1 MVLFEFQSV
10 SFHFAEQPFISAFF
24 SLEIFLH
31 IEIQRGKFPMR
42 EQKYT
47 KQLGGTAACTM
58 RLVEGSH
65 YSGAHTE
72 QRRDAKKN
80 GKRELF
86 FGDSWFT
93 SRRLCVFLKEKYG
106 HEYFGALKSN
116 HSGTPKEVLEKMA
129 KDWPAGTY
137 IVLRCKELGL
147 FIVAYKYN
155 YKKKGTLDCYY
166 VTFQNDFA
174 HW

>member
-1 MVLFEFQSV
+1 MQ
-10 SFHFAEQPFISAFF
+10 
-24 SLEIFLH
+24 
-31 IEIQRGKFPMR
+31 

-72 QRRDAKKN
+72 QRRNAKKN

-116 HSGTPKEVLEKMA
+116 HSGTPTEVLEK
-129 KDWPAGTY
+129 
-137 IVLRCKELGL
+137 
-147 FIVAYKYN
+147 
-155 YKKKGTLDCYY
+155 
-166 VTFQNDFA
+166 
-174 HW
+174 